1 MTRKLVG
8 LALAALAV
16 TALAC
21 DGSKKELEKTVA
33 QMQQI
38 SAEKDSLLKDV
49 MSTSQFIADVNTE
62 LAKVKSRSAGKPV
75 AGQAGELES
84 NMTPAQQREA
94 IKAKVAEL
102 TQRLNES
109 ESRLAASRNRVRD
122 LTANN
127 AQLSSQMA
135 AYDSTIASFK
145 TIIDNQK
152 TEIASLTEQ
161 INALQAENTTLKAE
175 KATLT
180 AEKTQLTAEKD
191 QLTTEKNTVYYV
203 IGTEDELFKKGI
215 IQKQGGMLGLALG
228 EQRRIDSRALGAGL
242 RVKAVMQHRA
252 APGSRDGGNAR
263 QGPQRREPGAGELA
277 GHSLQRR
284 QIPVLLES
292 NDAVR
297 CKPMSEFR
305 PILGHARTTAQGTE
319 EKLLEFSNLDTGS
332 RDRARQMARRLA
344 PAGIDQQ

>member
-1 MTRKLVG
+1 MTRKFVG
-8 LALAALAV
+8 FALAALAV
-16 TALAC
+16 TVVAC

-94 IKAKVAEL
+94 IKAKLAEL

-180 AEKTQLTAEKD
+180 QQLLAFGRKSERHSTLVDLNQVTVRKLDKALGSSPAALLAGSNEIEKSYDLTNLGPQEGLDWLDAESARRFHKDFADLTESQKCAIADDICGKTAVKKEFKSAQNFFNRFRYLAASGYYTTPQGWKD
-191 QLTTEKNTVYYV
+191 IGYTGNVPTVDFA
-203 IGTEDELFKKGI
+203 GPTPEALKH
-215 IQKQGGMLGLALG
+215 LGLA
-228 EQRRIDSRALGAGL
+228 
-242 RVKAVMQHRA
+242 
-252 APGSRDGGNAR
+252 
-263 QGPQRREPGAGELA
+263 
-277 GHSLQRR
+277 
-284 QIPVLLES
+284 
-292 NDAVR
+292 
-297 CKPMSEFR
+297 
-305 PILGHARTTAQGTE
+305 
-319 EKLLEFSNLDTGS
+319 
-332 RDRARQMARRLA
+332 
-344 PAGIDQQ
+344 

>member
-1 MTRKLVG
+1 MTRKFVG

-16 TALAC
+16 TAMAC

-38 SAEKDSLLKDV
+38 SSEKDSLLKDV
-49 MSTSQFIADVNTE
+49 MSTSQFIADVNAE

-75 AGQAGELES
+75 AGQPGELES

-109 ESRLAASRNRVRD
+109 ESRLTASRNRVRD

-127 AQLSSQMA
+127 AQLASQMA

-180 AEKTQLTAEKD
+180 TEKTQLTADKE

-215 IQKQGGMLGLALG
+215 IQKQGGMLGLGKTAVPAASLKESDFTAIDRTKVSEIAFPKADKAYKIISRQDVTALAT
-228 EQRRIDSRALGAGL
+228 QPDKASRIKGGL
-242 RVKAVMQHRA
+242 KITDATKFW
-252 APGSRDGGNAR
+252 APGKFLIVME
-263 QGPQRREPGAGELA
+263 Q
-277 GHSLQRR
+277 
-284 QIPVLLES
+284 
-292 NDAVR
+292 
-297 CKPMSEFR
+297 
-305 PILGHARTTAQGTE
+305 
-319 EKLLEFSNLDTGS
+319 
-332 RDRARQMARRLA
+332 
-344 PAGIDQQ
+344 